1 MAATKHRIAVPGH
14 GEVSA
19 LHDGASNTRCA
30 FVYAPGAGS
39 NLNDGFGAF
48 LASKLPDAGVDL
60 WRFQFPYSEAKRSA
74 PDRPPVLEATWRA
87 VLASVSDSGV
97 PVFAGGRSMG
107 GRIASQVVAQGE
119 DLSLIHI

>member
-1 MAATKHRIAVPGH
+1 MPASQHRIAIPDH

-19 LHDGASNTRCA
+19 LHDAAMNPRCA

-39 NLNDGFGAF
+39 NLNDGFGAY
-48 LASKLPDAGVDL
+48 LAARLPQAGVDL

-74 PDRPPVLEATWRA
+74 PDRPPVLEAPWRA
-87 VLASVSDSGV
+87 VLASVRQTGV

-107 GRIASQVVAQGE
+107 GRIASQVVAQG
-119 DLSLIHI
+119 